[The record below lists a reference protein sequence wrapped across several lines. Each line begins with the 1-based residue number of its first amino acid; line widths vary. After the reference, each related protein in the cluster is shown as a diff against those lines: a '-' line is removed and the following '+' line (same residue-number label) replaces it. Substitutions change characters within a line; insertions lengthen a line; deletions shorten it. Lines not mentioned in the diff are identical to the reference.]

1 MCVLIRILRAIA
13 TAESFEKRLVSDIT
27 LVPALHFMSA
37 EAGTDALER
46 PCVRQLT
53 QAMKRLQKFIH
64 YYATISHSRRLAETL
79 VFSQWIAE
87 NPIFRSISV
96 LTGGR

>member
-1 MCVLIRILRAIA
+1 VIRILRAIA

-37 EAGTDALER
+37 ETGTDALER

-53 QAMKRLQKFIH
+53 QAMTRLQKFIH
-64 YYATISHSRRLAETL
+64 YYATISHSRHLDETL
-79 VFSQWIAE
+79 AFSQWIAE